1 MIIKK
6 KIIIFEKFGILE
18 LFFSIFFVLKFNKI
32 YFLKKN
38 FKLNSNLL
46 KILKIYQLDYEKL
59 NNDNSDLLIK
69 VKKNCDKVLEFLKKQ
84 KSYYY
89 FLSGNNRDYDF
100 FEAAYLKNMYNEI
113 LSITEIIEF
122 SRRISSSKK
131 IFFYTNK
138 IKLFSLLNET
148 TNKNIYFLS
157 ISKFKFF
164 NFNFFF
170 VILKNLFSILN
181 IFFRSTSKK
190 NLEHKKIKTIYFPHK
205 GIHYANLYLKNQFYD
220 KDIKSIFYKK
230 NIIHSSFDYEGN
242 LDKASLNYYKK
253 NKIIYQNWSLNK
265 FSKFFFI
272 SFFLSHKHLKSLSL
286 YSEFD
291 YNLLIVLFK
300 YHYHTKI
307 LDTKFSQIK
316 YLLIAYDFLFPSEL
330 LLIAN
335 QRNIISITHNERII
349 QSYWNIESPIKFN
362 LAIGN
367 PIIKN
372 SKYSLISNYILSG
385 PIRLSFFLENKKNLK
400 QLTSLKKNKFSN
412 SKICLVLDWESEIN
426 EYNNK
431 RKFANNWRNN
441 FIFYNDIYKIALINK
456 DIIFLIKGK
465 TNNSLKIRF
474 YNDLFSKLF
483 KLKNVFLIYNKDK
496 LSYSYN
502 ALFVCDYLI
511 GLHTSLIDEAIFIE
525 KKLMIYDKFNLLDK
539 MNYYTR
545 SILIKNDYDLIK
557 KSSFLF
563 NNPYETKKL
572 IKKNK
577 QLIFGNLTQGKILKK
592 YDIFKKSI

>member
-6 KIIIFEKFGILE
+6 KILIVEKFGILE

-38 FKLNSNLL
+38 LKLNSNLL
-46 KILKIYQLDYEKL
+46 KFLKIYQLDYEKL

-84 KSYYY
+84 KSYYC

-131 IFFYTNK
+131 IFLYTNK

-148 TNKNIYFLS
+148 TNKNIYLLS

-164 NFNFFF
+164 NLNFFF

-181 IFFRSTSKK
+181 IFFRSTLKK

-205 GIHYANLYLKNQFYD
+205 GIYYANLYLKNQFYD
-220 KDIKSIFYKK
+220 KDIKSIFYQKK
-230 NIIHSSFDYEGN
+230 IIHSSFDYEGN

-272 SFFLSHKHLKSLSL
+272 SFFLSHKHLKSLNL

-291 YNLLIVLFK
+291 YNLLRFLFK

-349 QSYWNIESPIKFN
+349 QSYWNIESPSKFN

-367 PIIKN
+367 PIITN
-372 SKYSLISNYILSG
+372 SKYTLISNYILSG

-400 QLTSLKKNKFSN
+400 QLTFLKKNKFSK
-412 SKICLVLDWESEIN
+412 SKICLILDWESEIN

-441 FIFYNDIYKIALINK
+441 HIFYNDIYKIALINK

-465 TNNSLKIRF
+465 TTNSLKIRF
-474 YNDLFSKLF
+474 YNDLFFKLF
-483 KLKNVFLIYNKDK
+483 KLKNVFLIYDKDK

-502 ALFVCDYLI
+502 ALYVCDYLI

-563 NNPYETKKL
+563 NNPYEIKKL

-577 QLIFGNLTQGKILKK
+577 QLIFGNLTHGKIIKK